1 MDTITLKVA
10 TKSNPSTVA
19 GAIANNI
26 RDNKQVEIM
35 VMGPNSVNQA
45 VKALAIARGFM
56 QKEGK
61 DLNCKPEF
69 KHLTIEGQ
77 ERSAI
82 KLVIGLEP
90 YHGPVPEADPPSSAG
105 PAADTEDGASDKPE
119 DSPSEDI
126 KEDDDNPAL

>member
-26 RDNKQVEIM
+26 RDSKQVEIM

-45 VKALAIARGFM
+45 MKALAIARGFM

-82 KLVIGLEP
+82 KLVVGVEP
-90 YHGPVPEADPPSSAG
+90 YDGPVPE
-105 PAADTEDGASDKPE
+105 DKPADEGGAPADDSDSGSKEEE
-119 DSPSEDI
+119 DTS
-126 KEDDDNPAL
+126 L

>member
-1 MDTITLKVA
+1 MDVITLKVA

-26 RDNKQVEIM
+26 RDSKQVEIM

-45 VKALAIARGFM
+45 MKAIAIARGFM
-56 QKEGK
+56 QKEGQ
-61 DLNCKPEF
+61 DLSCKPEF

-82 KLVIGLEP
+82 KLVIGVEP
-90 YHGPVPEADPPSSAG
+90 YDGPVHEDKDDSAEATPESTEESGGSDSEERSSDGDEPS
-105 PAADTEDGASDKPE
+105 
-119 DSPSEDI
+119 
-126 KEDDDNPAL
+126 L